1 MSDRRWYPDVIATDE
16 RLAALA
22 DLSARLESLPVEKA
36 LTHLVDAVDER
47 LLPALAY
54 GWHVTDLEGWRLAD
68 TPDKRRQL
76 LRRAIA
82 LHRRKGTPWAI
93 KEALKQVGFEVEII
107 DRTVQRAIYAQFA
120 PLKVDGAWRL
130 DGTRTIRPIER
141 LAAVPQIQDWA
152 QFIARVNLADARDAA
167 GLSLARQLIDEWKP
181 VSRHQIF
188 LLWLLL
194 IADFGAVMQAEHE
207 LTARIPKTRLYPWC
221 NASLS
226 TYQDASWRLGRDGE
240 PVRLPQPFGA
250 FSVGER
256 RGAVAGRALRACRAP
271 IALAARLPD
280 LHAALPRERLAPE
293 PQPIV
298 LPPQR
303 LIDRPRRLDG
313 TWRLDHARFGR
324 PFGFRL
330 SHAAVRHRLRFGA
343 FRLGERRI
351 TAPPARLTVS
361 GQWRLGAS
369 LSPVIE
375 IQRMAA

>member
-47 LLPALAY
+47 LLPVLAY

-107 DRTVQRAIYAQFA
+107 DRTVQRAIYAPFM

-141 LAAVPQIQDWA
+141 LAAVPQIQHWA
-152 QFIARVNLADARDAA
+152 QFIARVNLADARDAD
-167 GLSLARQLIDEWKP
+167 GLALARRLIDEWKP

-194 IADFGAVMQAEHE
+194 VADFGAAMRVEQRLH
-207 LTARIPKTRLYPWC
+207 ARLPSTRLHPWC

-226 TYQDASWRLGRDGE
+226 SYPDAAWRLGRDGE

-330 SHAAVRHRLRFGA
+330 SHAAFRHRLCFGA